1 MHLSLP
7 ECTLLV
13 HLAWVQCCECH
24 REPQPPLT
32 RPLHHPAGSRPS
44 ARLGAISKTNLQP
57 KPASPCLSLLLS
69 SSIPTNQPTSQPIR
83 NQTKPTNL
91 SETKPTNQ
99 PNQIN
104 QENPSPSSL
113 CLSFSLYPGLLL
125 HSLNK
130 LSHGWVSS

>member
-1 MHLSLP
+1 MHISLP

-32 RPLHHPAGSRPS
+32 RPLHHSAGSRPS

-69 SSIPTNQPTSQPIR
+69 SSIPTNQPTNQPT
-83 NQTKPTNL
+83 NPKPNQTNQQTKP
-91 SETKPTNQ
+91 NQ
-99 PNQIN
+99 PGKPI
-104 QENPSPSSL
+104 SIFLVSL
-113 CLSFSLYPGLLL
+113 FFPLSRIAFAFFEQTLTGLGLLL
-125 HSLNK
+125 EL
-130 LSHGWVSS
+130 